1 MLLFLLPLAVFSQQL
16 YSPFLP
22 GETWQCAQGNNG
34 SFTHKGTT
42 GKYGLYYSWDFS
54 LSGLPGDLCR
64 PVLASATG
72 IVKNIAFDGSLGSHY
87 GGGSAECEGKG
98 TGYGFTVQIFTTAG
112 KYLRTSHHHYNST
125 TGTPYFF
132 VRDGELV

>member
-1 MLLFLLPLAVFSQQL
+1 MKKIIVLSMLLFLLPLAVFSQQL

-87 GGGSAECEGKG
+87 GGGSAGVILSTSSTSG
-98 TGYGFTVQIFTTAG
+98 PNQI
-112 KYLRTSHHHYNST
+112 
-125 TGTPYFF
+125 
-132 VRDGELV
+132 